1 MSGGRGAA
9 AGWGTGEN
17 GNGASAGAGGGGNL
31 TPDGR
36 LRTGKLANLSM
47 WGAIFVLSWPIM
59 VESLLNSL
67 VGLTDTYLSAQLS
80 ASATDAIGGA
90 SYIMWFVGLIAMALG
105 IGATA
110 IVSRAIG
117 AGRTGVANGAT
128 GQTMLLSF
136 FGGLV
141 AAGMVLGL
149 ANPLARLLS
158 LSPAG
163 YEAFVVYM
171 RIVALGTPAMTM
183 MGAAIACARGA
194 GDSLRPLQ
202 AVVIVNIVNAML
214 SFLLAGVDLKVT
226 HIVDGAAVSRVILEN
241 PLGLNWGI
249 AGIAWGTVV
258 GEYVGLAV
266 VLWMLSTGVSGVRLK
281 RRWLRPHRA
290 TLGRL
295 VRVGI
300 PSFLETLGM
309 WAGNFL
315 VIIIVG
321 WLAMSGAAGVTA
333 DGGGLMGAHIVAI
346 RIESFSYLPGF
357 AMGTAAATL
366 VGQYLG
372 AGSPRLARRAV
383 ARCTVITAGAMG
395 LLGLCLCV
403 FSVTITGL
411 VTSQPA
417 HLEVVPKLLF
427 ITGLV
432 QVPFGV
438 GIILRSAL
446 RGAGDA
452 KAVMYI
458 TWVCTYAVRLPL
470 VYLLS
475 GVDVPVP
482 AALGGGVIAHPIFE
496 QGSLPLLWAAMCIE
510 IVVRGAAFGW
520 RFLHGGWMRVR
531 V

>member
-1 MSGGRGAA
+1 MSTTSTTTPPAPRAPGEGAA
-9 AGWGTGEN
+9 SGTVP
-17 GNGASAGAGGGGNL
+17 AAGNL

-36 LRTGKLANLSM
+36 LRTGKLANLTM
-47 WGAIFVLSWPIM
+47 WGAIFTLSWPIM
-59 VESLLNSL
+59 LESLLNSL

-90 SYIMWFVGLIAMALG
+90 SYIMWFVGLIAMAIG

-110 IVSRAIG
+110 IVSRAVG
-117 AGRTGVANGAT
+117 AGRMGVANGAT

-136 FGGLV
+136 FGGLI
-141 AAGMVLGL
+141 AAGLVLGL

-158 LSPAG
+158 LTPAG
-163 YEAFVVYM
+163 YDAFVVYM
-171 RIVALGTPAMTM
+171 RIVAIGTPAMTM
-183 MGAAIACARGA
+183 TGAAIACARGA

-202 AVVIVNIVNAML
+202 AVVVVNIVNALL
-214 SFLLAGVDLKVT
+214 SFILAGVDLKSTSV
-226 HIVDGAAVSRVILEN
+226 VDGVALSRVLVHN
-241 PLGLNWGI
+241 PFTFNWGI

-266 VLWMLSTGVSGVRLK
+266 VLWILASGRSGVTLK
-281 RRWLRPHRA
+281 RRWLTPHRA
-290 TLGRL
+290 TMGRL
-295 VRVGI
+295 IRVGI

-321 WLAMSGAAGVTA
+321 WLAASGAAGVTA

-372 AGSPRLARRAV
+372 AGSPRLARKAV

-403 FSVTITGL
+403 FPMTITGL
-411 VTSQPA
+411 VTSQPS
-417 HLEVVPKLLF
+417 HLAVVPKLLF

-452 KAVMYI
+452 KPVMYI
-458 TWVCTYAVRLPL
+458 TWACTYGVRLPL

-482 AALGGGVIAHPIFE
+482 AAFGGGVIEHPIFE
-496 QGSLPLLWAAMCIE
+496 QASLPMLWAALCIE
-510 IVVRGAAFGW
+510 IVVRGASFGW